1 VNAAAGLFFAAA
13 LATAVAMPGPS
24 TAAVVARVLAHGP
37 HGAARLCLGLLA
49 GDLFWLLCALSGAA
63 ALAAGSQ
70 ALFDLLRYGGAAY
83 LLHGAAKLW
92 WSAAAAA
99 TREDDEAHDD
109 SDRGRLLLSG
119 LAIAL
124 GNPKTVLFYLA
135 LLPAIVRVDALS
147 AHDVSLLVA
156 LTATVVTA
164 VLFAYALL
172 AERLRQHFRSPAAL
186 RRINRAGALLMAGA
200 AVAIVLR

>member
-1 VNAAAGLFFAAA
+1 
-13 LATAVAMPGPS
+13 MPGPS
-24 TAAVVARVLAHGP
+24 TAAVVARVLA
-37 HGAARLCLGLLA
+37 ARSARRARLCLGLLA

-70 ALFDLLRYGGAAY
+70 ALFDLLRYGGAGY

-92 WSAAAAA
+92 WSAPAAA
-99 TREDDEAHDD
+99 TRDGDEAHDD
-109 SDRGRLLLSG
+109 GDQGRCLRERPRDRARQSEDRAVLSR
-119 LAIAL
+119 ATARDRASTRF
-124 GNPKTVLFYLA
+124 PRTTYRCF
-135 LLPAIVRVDALS
+135 
-147 AHDVSLLVA
+147 VA
-156 LTATVVTA
+156 LTATVVAA